1 MVRTIFLLI
10 MILIN
15 YIIIELIPI
24 KNKKKVFLN
33 ISFLELFLILL
44 FRAPFSDMINYI
56 NMFHY
61 IGNIPLGDLTNI
73 DWEYGYVLFNKIIS
87 TITLNDR
94 WLIGIVSFI
103 TLIGQ
108 YIFIKRY
115 SKNYLIT
122 LILFIGLNF
131 FNYHY
136 ILFRQEMALT
146 IVLFSIRYI
155 EKQKLIKFVMCI
167 IIALFFHQSALI
179 FLLMLIAFKIP
190 CTKKIRLYFIP
201 IFGIVF
207 ILRNI
212 LGSFLYINKY
222 VKYEGEIQGSDGYT
236 MLFLVLVIYIAILV
250 LEFIVIK
257 KEGNISMTESLFYW
271 MYAFAI
277 IFQILATTQS
287 LISRIVLYFN
297 SALIILLPNV
307 VEKIED
313 KKLKT
318 LVNFILIVLIMA
330 FSFTREP
337 IETYK
342 LYFK

>member
-167 IIALFFHQSALI
+167 IIAMFFHQSALI

-212 LGSFLYINKY
+212 LGSFLY
-222 VKYEGEIQGSDGYT
+222 D
-236 MLFLVLVIYIAILV
+236 L
-250 LEFIVIK
+250 
-257 KEGNISMTESLFYW
+257 
-271 MYAFAI
+271 
-277 IFQILATTQS
+277 
-287 LISRIVLYFN
+287 
-297 SALIILLPNV
+297 
-307 VEKIED
+307 
-313 KKLKT
+313 
-318 LVNFILIVLIMA
+318 
-330 FSFTREP
+330 
-337 IETYK
+337 
-342 LYFK
+342 